1 MRAFTGRSTC
11 AAVSALLAG
20 VALPALAQEAPSEE
34 PVPTGGLQE
43 IVVTAERRTQ
53 SLQDVPISATVLTGD
68 TILQRGVTGVND
80 LQQVAPSVAI
90 NTFNRSTFI
99 NIRGVGIAQS
109 APTSSPGVAFYIDGQ
124 LIPHEQ
130 FIGQSFYDIASI
142 EVLRGPQ
149 GTLSGQNSTGGAI
162 YVRTPAP
169 EYDTVSGMVDATY
182 GNYDALKL
190 VGAINLSGSEQFAVR
205 IAGIRDRRDSFTKN
219 IGPSESNPGNLD
231 LWGVRLNAA
240 MRNTDQTLS
249 ANVRVDWFKS
259 VSDNNAVKRRGDTVS
274 SDPFVI
280 QEDAR
285 SFQNQDGYRLS
296 FEPRIALTPDIDL
309 RTQVSYQN
317 MHTIDQTDGD
327 RSATARPRPPASNTG
342 RVSLVSTDFDTFM
355 AEVNLLSSQKGKF
368 NWVLGAFYL
377 DEDVLT
383 FSRRD
388 NNHTTDFVSSTSTFK
403 TLAHNTTKSAFGQ
416 ANWFVTDALE
426 LVAGLRYSEDQQ
438 VYNRII
444 PAGAVPP
451 GADTTGVQK
460 SSKWTGKLGVN
471 YHIDRT
477 LLYVTASQGYKAGGV
492 NLTIGVPNFGPET
505 NRVYEA
511 GFKTTLLGNRLRV
524 NGDVFYSDYQDIQF
538 SSLLD
543 TLPLTQNAASGK
555 AYGGELE
562 VTGQFGGFGIN
573 AGVGY
578 LKAEFAED
586 TCITDTNQ
594 SGTGAGCPTN
604 LRFVP
609 KGRVLPFS
617 PEWTINAGAQY
628 DFEVGTVTV
637 TPRVQW
643 SHLSQQVAT
652 PFPSVNTIV
661 PGRDVFDA
669 RLTVDFDGAYK
680 LEGFVN
686 NFTNKTYIASQIQN
700 SSSADGGSI
709 YGAPRTYGIRAVAK
723 F

>member
-11 AAVSALLAG
+11 TAISALLAG
-20 VALPALAQEAPSEE
+20 VALPAFAQEAPSTE

-280 QEDAR
+280 EEDAR
-285 SFQNQDGYRLS
+285 SFQNQDGYRIS

-388 NNHTTDFVSSTSTFK
+388 NNHTADFVSSTSTFK

-460 SSKWTGKLGVN
+460 SRKWTGKLGVN

-477 LLYVTASQGYKAGGV
+477 LLYATASQGYKAGGV

-578 LKAEFAED
+578 LKAKFAED

-594 SGTGAGCPTN
+594 SGTDAGCPTN

-652 PFPSVNTIV
+652 PFPSANTIV

>member
-11 AAVSALLAG
+11 AAISALLAG
-20 VALPALAQEAPSEE
+20 VALPALAQEAPSAE
-34 PVPTGGLQE
+34 PAPTGGLEE

-205 IAGIRDRRDSFTKN
+205 IAGIRDRRDSFTRN

-240 MRNTDQTLS
+240 MRNTEQTLS

-327 RSATARPRPPASNTG
+327 RTATARPRPPASNTG

-460 SSKWTGKLGVN
+460 SRKWTGKLGVN

-477 LLYVTASQGYKAGGV
+477 LLYATASQGYKAGGV

-594 SGTGAGCPTN
+594 SGTDVGCPTN

-669 RLTVDFDGAYK
+669 RLTVDFDGTYK

>member
-1 MRAFTGRSTC
+1 MRVFTGRSTS
-11 AAVSALLAG
+11 AAISALLAG
-20 VALPALAQEAPSEE
+20 VALPASAQEAPSTE

-444 PAGAVPP
+444 PAGTVPP

-460 SSKWTGKLGVN
+460 SRKWTGKLGVN

-477 LLYVTASQGYKAGGV
+477 LLYATASQGYKAGGV

-594 SGTGAGCPTN
+594 SGTDAGCPTN

-609 KGRVLPFS
+609 KGRALPFS

-652 PFPSVNTIV
+652 PFPSANTIV

>member
-1 MRAFTGRSTC
+1 MRAFTGRSIC

-53 SLQDVPISATVLTGD
+53 SLQDVPISATVLSGD

-403 TLAHNTTKSAFGQ
+403 TLAHNSTKSAFGQ

-594 SGTGAGCPTN
+594 SGTSAGCPTN

>member
-1 MRAFTGRSTC
+1 MRAFTGRSIC

-53 SLQDVPISATVLTGD
+53 SLQDVPISATVLSGD

-403 TLAHNTTKSAFGQ
+403 TLAHNSTKSAFGQ

-594 SGTGAGCPTN
+594 SGTSAGCPTN

-617 PEWTINAGAQY
+617 PEWTINARAQY